1 MQLTCEIYRYI
12 YIEGLRIAQSVA
24 RCELKNRQYTIYA
37 KGDGDLAR
45 WKTHCPTTMT
55 LNGWL
60 VELIEN
66 SIEEIENPSGS
77 PKGHSEEINR
87 LRKENIELELQNKQ
101 LAKRIGEFEDAI
113 RTRPSHPDQRV
124 VKFLQNGGIL
134 QSATI
139 PGGSWVIVDAFSH
152 KEKQTDGEPSEADVR
167 EFQRELMYTTIKV
180 ISRDI
185 TTKTLIIR
193 PRDSAGAVDDNKIV
207 EDIGIQRAKTVSYT
221 IEQLEN
227 LGLVESTRRG
237 YKWIS

>member
-1 MQLTCEIYRYI
+1 M
-12 YIEGLRIAQSVA
+12 
-24 RCELKNRQYTIYA
+24 
-37 KGDGDLAR
+37 
-45 WKTHCPTTMT
+45 
-55 LNGWL
+55 
-60 VELIEN
+60 IEN
-66 SIEEIENPSGS
+66 SIEEIDNPSGS

-87 LRKENIELELQNKQ
+87 LRKKNIELEQQNKK
-101 LAKRIGEFEDAI
+101 LVKRIGEFEDAI
-113 RTRPSHPDQRV
+113 RTRPSHPDQNV
-124 VKFLQNGGIL
+124 VKFLRNGGIL

-185 TTKTLIIR
+185 TNKTLIIR
-193 PRDSAGAVDDNKIV
+193 PRDSAGAVDDNKII